1 MATGGGRA
9 EEKKPAMCRS
19 FNCQLQAFSFGACG
33 SNQHQREEI
42 VPGGLQLW
50 SSSCSGVLAFCAP
63 LTVMQNLKPLLKLCL
78 FCEEQNLEIV
88 PKTSFSCLPIMLKW
102 CTVKSKA
109 FSGVLTHCCFMC
121 WNRSRQ
127 QLQISS
133 FCNRCMCTN
142 LTLMHFTVCWYILNT
157 LIKNIY

>member
-109 FSGVLTHCCFMC
+109 FSGVLRRCCFMC

-133 FCNRCMCTN
+133 FCNRWMCTN
-142 LTLMHFTVCWYILNT
+142 LTLKHFTVCWYILNAV
-157 LIKNIY
+157 IKNIY

>member
-33 SNQHQREEI
+33 SNHHQREEI
-42 VPGGLQLW
+42 VLGGWLLW
-50 SSSCSGVLAFCAP
+50 SSSCTGVLALWAH
-63 LTVMQNLKPLLKLCL
+63 LTVMQNLRPLLKLCL
-78 FCEEQNLEIV
+78 FCEKQNLETV
-88 PKTSFSCLPIMLKW
+88 PKTSFSCLPTDIMLKW

-109 FSGVLTHCCFMC
+109 FSGVLTHCCYMC

-127 QLQISS
+127 QL
-133 FCNRCMCTN
+133 
-142 LTLMHFTVCWYILNT
+142 
-157 LIKNIY
+157 